1 MERLDPHGIGKR
13 FAEGHVGK
21 QMFALIRELFPLCR
35 SITGDGVRQTLRI
48 LERFIPLNVHEV
60 PTGTQVFDWSV
71 PREWNIRDAYVKNS
85 RGDRI
90 IDFRRTNLHVVG
102 YSTPIHRQMSLAE
115 LRPHLYS
122 SAEHPDW
129 VPYRTSFYQD
139 NWGFCITHNQ
149 FLSLKDDVYEV
160 CIDSSLEPGFLTYGE
175 YFLPGELTE
184 EVLISTHVCHPSLCN
199 DNLSGVAVSVFLA
212 SQLCRWQHRRFSYRF
227 LFIPSTI
234 GSITWLA
241 RNEDLV
247 PRIRHGLV
255 LACLGDAGCL
265 TYKKSRRGSAPID
278 RAAVFVLQRSGAPH
292 EVRDFSPLGYDERQF
307 CSPGFDLPVGC
318 LMRTPN
324 GRYPEYHTSADNLD
338 FLRPEALLD
347 SLEKALS
354 ILALLEDNDVC
365 VNLNPL
371 GEPQLGR
378 RGLYQGTRGQSS
390 PSEYE
395 AALLWVLNGSTG
407 SESLLDIAER
417 SRLDFHLI
425 RRAADALQSHGL
437 LRGRTN
443 SRGNR

>member
-1 MERLDPHGIGKR
+1 
-13 FAEGHVGK
+13 
-21 QMFALIRELFPLCR
+21 MFALIRELFPLCR

-48 LERFIPLNVHEV
+48 LKRFIPLQVHEV

-85 RGDRI
+85 QGERI
-90 IDFRRTNLHVVG
+90 IDFRRSNLHVVG
-102 YSTPIHRQMSLAE
+102 YSTRINQRMDLAE
-115 LRPHLYS
+115 LCPHLYS
-122 SAEHPDW
+122 SPEHPDW
-129 VPYRTSFYQD
+129 IPYRTSFYQEH
-139 NWGFCITHNQ
+139 WGFCITHNQ

-175 YFLPGELTE
+175 YFLPGESSE

-199 DNLSGVAVSVFLA
+199 DNLSGVAVSAFLA
-212 SQLCRWQHRRFSYRF
+212 SHLCRWPHRRFSYRF

-241 RNEDLV
+241 HNEAIL

-255 LACLGDAGCL
+255 LACLGDPGCL
-265 TYKKSRRGSAPID
+265 TYKRTRRSTAPID
-278 RAAVFVLQRSGAPH
+278 RAAVYVLQQSGAPY
-292 EVRDFSPLGYDERQF
+292 EVLDFSPLGYDERQF
-307 CSPGFDLPVGC
+307 CSPGFDLPFGC

-347 SLEKALS
+347 SLEKALN
-354 ILALLEDNDVC
+354 ILALLEENDVC
-365 VNLNPL
+365 VNLNPMC
-371 GEPQLGR
+371 EPQLGR

-390 PSEYE
+390 PSDYE

-437 LRGRTN
+437 LSGRTN
-443 SRGNR
+443 NRGTR